1 MKKIVPLHIL
11 TLLVI
16 LSAGLLVSCMTP
28 QKLPRDH
35 FYRLSS
41 SPAEQHPQPLF
52 TGVVGVEE
60 IRTDGIL
67 NERSILYIHT
77 SNPLEIQRAQYH
89 HWQEQPSSLIQKNMI
104 AFLDT
109 TKAVRQVVLYEPG
122 VEVDQRI
129 SGHLLVFEREIGEST
144 TSVNVV
150 LELSLSSSGNRN
162 SATRTY
168 RQRVTCQDNS
178 IEAAADSF
186 GTALSQI
193 YRRFMDDITS
203 NRLK

>member
-1 MKKIVPLHIL
+1 M

-28 QKLPRDH
+28 QKLPWDH

-41 SPAEQHPQPLF
+41 PPAEQYPQPLF
-52 TGVVGVEE
+52 AGVMGVEE

-77 SNPLEIQRAQYH
+77 NNPLEIQRAQYH
-89 HWQEQPSSLIQKNMI
+89 YWQEQPAGLIQKNMI
-104 AFLDT
+104 AFFDT
-109 TKAVRQVVLYEPG
+109 TKAVRRVVPYEPG
-122 VEVDQRI
+122 VKVDQRI
-129 SGHLLVFEREIGEST
+129 SGHLLVFEREIGENQS
-144 TSVNVV
+144 SVNVV
-150 LELSLSSSGNRN
+150 LKLSLSLNGNKN
-162 SATRTY
+162 SVTQTY
-168 RQRVTCQDNS
+168 NQRVTCQDNS

-186 GTALSQI
+186 GTALSRI
-193 YRRFMDDITS
+193 YRRFMEDIAL